1 MLMMLLEFRLMLLLN
16 ELLRWMLLWLSE
28 ISESF
33 RWKLMQHEKQERFFL
48 LRANIVATLPKI
60 PNSATTNTPTPKNQ
74 LVANLQKMPFY
85 LFLMENGNMF
95 TQILLNYFKT
105 LTCNYNPFLFFTKF
119 ISYFSLWSFM
129 W

>member
-48 LRANIVATLPKI
+48 LRANIVATFPKI
-60 PNSATTNTPTPKNQ
+60 PKSATTNTPTPRNQ
-74 LVANLQKMPFY
+74 MVANLQKNEILC
-85 LFLMENGNMF
+85 LFNNKWLHVYTM
-95 TQILLNYFKT
+95 LLNYFKT

-119 ISYFSLWSFM
+119 ISFFSLWSSV